1 MPRSA
6 GVAKRI
12 STQVVPVVG
21 MTKSVEL
28 ELLSTMKK
36 LGVVRAESY
45 NKLGSINHWGLDWKK
60 AIPKVKSFRTPDTL
74 GLPAK
79 LMDWT
84 INDVA
89 KAITAQQAACTD
101 AVIKKIYKRFTG
113 KENQKARK
121 ELCKQL
127 KTLAFLDN
135 PLLHRL
141 VRKEFQRGYSW
152 VKNQIVYQQDGY
164 KCKRLSRN
172 TYQLELAGLT
182 KRKRNQIIIKSNRK
196 IKGQIRLIYNQV
208 LPRFEVHFLVDHG
221 QVKIPA
227 DRRNIGLDKGYTEAF
242 YDSDGQAHGKELG
255 KVTTKKSHRICAK
268 NRNRG
273 KLWALHRKLEKIDPA
288 KSARILENNLTR
300 KTENK
305 RYRQDQSEIKAI
317 IGAASKSV
325 FGGKSLQVF
334 AEDLTQPIKNKRQS
348 KAMSRKLN
356 SWMKGELRDSL
367 QKWADWTGSVV
378 TEVQPS
384 YTSQVD
390 SRNGTLMGKRTGDCF
405 TGFDGVVLQADHNA
419 AKNVLARGTD
429 FEITRYMSKAEVQAV
444 LLRRTARFLEG
455 MGLSLLDAV
464 KLGWLDSKHSKT
476 KAFKQLLVEM
486 PGTPRKMS
494 GRLDSNCCMTTPHSG
509 NNKMHLDRFVPDY
522 PD

>member
-1 MPRSA
+1 MSKKV
-6 GVAKRI
+6 GVTKKL
-12 STQVVPVVG
+12 STQIVPVVG
-21 MTKSVEL
+21 MSKSVEL

-60 AIPKVKSFRTPDTL
+60 AIPEVKSFRTPDTL

-89 KAITAQQAACTD
+89 KAITAQQAACID
-101 AVIKKIYKRFTG
+101 AVIKKIYNRFTG
-113 KENQKARK
+113 IENQKTRK
-121 ELCKQL
+121 ELCKQI

-141 VRKEFQRGYSW
+141 IRKEFQRGHSW
-152 VKNQIVYQQDGY
+152 VKNQIVYQQVGY
-164 KCKRLSRN
+164 SCKRLSRN
-172 TYQLELAGLT
+172 TYQLELAGL
-182 KRKRNQIIIKSNRK
+182 RRGKRNKIIVKSNRE
-196 IKGQIRLIYNQV
+196 IKGQIRLTYNQ
-208 LPRFEVHFLVDHG
+208 LLQKFEVHFLVDHG
-221 QVKIPA
+221 KVEIPA
-227 DRRNIGLDKGYTEAF
+227 ERRNIGLDKGYTEAF
-242 YDSDGQAHGKELG
+242 YDSDGQVHGKDLG
-255 KVTTKKSHRICAK
+255 KVTTKKSNRICAK
-268 NRNRG
+268 NQNRG

-288 KSARILENNLTR
+288 KSARILKNNLTR

-325 FGGKSLQVF
+325 FNGKSLKVF
-334 AEDLTQPIKNKRQS
+334 AEDLTKPIKNKRQS

-367 QKWADWTGSVV
+367 QKWANWTGSVV

-390 SRNGTLMGKRTGDCF
+390 SRNGTLLGKRTGDNF

-419 AKNVLARGTD
+419 AKNILARGTD
-429 FEITRYMSKAEVQAV
+429 HEITRYTSKTEVQAV
-444 LLRRTARFLEG
+444 LLRRTARFLKG

-464 KLGWLDSKHSKT
+464 ELGWLDCKHSKT
-476 KAFKQLLVEM
+476 KAFKQLLVGM
-486 PGTPRKMS
+486 PGTSK
-494 GRLDSNCCMTTPHSG
+494 
-509 NNKMHLDRFVPDY
+509 
-522 PD
+522 

>member
-1 MPRSA
+1 MPLNV

-21 MTKSVEL
+21 MSELVET

-84 INDVA
+84 VNDVA
-89 KAITAQQAACTD
+89 KAITASQAACKD
-101 AVIKKIYKRFTG
+101 AVIKKIYRRFPG
-113 KENQKARK
+113 KENENTRK

-127 KTLAFLDN
+127 KNLVFLDN

-141 VRKEFQRGYSW
+141 VRKEFQRGHSW

-164 KCKRLSRN
+164 KCKRLSRH
-172 TYQLELAGLT
+172 TYQLEISGLI
-182 KRKRNQIIIKSNRK
+182 KRKRNRIIVRSNRK
-196 IKGQIRLIYNQV
+196 IKGQIRLIDNQ
-208 LPRFEVHFLVDHG
+208 LLSRFEVHFLVDHG
-221 QVKIPA
+221 QVEIPA
-227 DRRNIGLDKGYTEAF
+227 KRRNVGVDKGYTEAF
-242 YDSDGQAHGKELG
+242 YDSDGQAHGKKLG
-255 KVTTKKSHRICAK
+255 NVATKKSDRICAK

-273 KLWALHRKLEKIDPA
+273 QLWALHRKLEKIHPA
-288 KSARILENNLTR
+288 KSARILRNNLTR

-305 RYRQDQSEIKAI
+305 RYRQNQSELKAI
-317 IGAASKSV
+317 IGTASKSL
-325 FGGKSLQVF
+325 FNGESLKVF
-334 AEDLTQPIKNKRQS
+334 AEDLTQPINNKRQS

-356 SWMKGELRDSL
+356 SWMKGELRESL
-367 QKWADWTGSVV
+367 QKWANWTGSVV
-378 TEVQPS
+378 IEVQPS

-390 SRNGTLMGKRTGDCF
+390 SRNGTLLGKRTGDNF
-405 TGFDGVVLQADHNA
+405 TGFDGVVLQADCNA
-419 AKNVLARGTD
+419 AKNILARGTD
-429 FEITRYMSKAEVQAV
+429 NEITRYLNKTEVQAV
-444 LLRRTARFLEG
+444 LLRRTARFLKG

-464 KLGWLDSKHSKT
+464 ELGWLDCKHRKT

-486 PGTPRKMS
+486 PGTPRQTG
-494 GRLDSNCCMTTPHSG
+494 GRLDSNCCITTPHSG
-509 NNKMHLDRFVPDY
+509 NNKLNLDRFVPDY
-522 PD
+522 LD